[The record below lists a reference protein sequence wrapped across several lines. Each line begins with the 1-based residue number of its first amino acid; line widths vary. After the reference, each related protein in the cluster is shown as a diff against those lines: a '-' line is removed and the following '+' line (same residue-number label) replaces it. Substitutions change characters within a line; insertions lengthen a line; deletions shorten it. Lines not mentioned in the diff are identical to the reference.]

1 MQQLEHVRYPEEA
14 GISSQ
19 GILNYIAAR
28 EEAGLEH
35 HAIWV
40 RPPQADLSTEPPG
53 ARALPSARSWGRVT
67 GTFTRRS
74 QRPPTKLFHMWASAN
89 WKDVG
94 MFILD

>member
-1 MQQLEHVRYPEEA
+1 MLADPAPGWSRK
-14 GISSQ
+14 
-19 GILNYIAAR
+19 AA
-28 EEAGLEH
+28 EGPVPDALVPGPSVQH

-53 ARALPSARSWGRVT
+53 ARALPSVRSWGRVT